1 MNKQEFMSALSE
13 AKTWREVQ
21 VTVAEA
27 FDILSVA
34 DDNESELLELRDKV
48 AKLTETNR
56 QLRAENKK
64 LKSK

>member
-27 FDILSVA
+27 FDILSAA

>member
-27 FDILSVA
+27 FDILSAA
-34 DDNESELLELRDKV
+34 DDSESELFELRDKV

-64 LKSK
+64 LKIK